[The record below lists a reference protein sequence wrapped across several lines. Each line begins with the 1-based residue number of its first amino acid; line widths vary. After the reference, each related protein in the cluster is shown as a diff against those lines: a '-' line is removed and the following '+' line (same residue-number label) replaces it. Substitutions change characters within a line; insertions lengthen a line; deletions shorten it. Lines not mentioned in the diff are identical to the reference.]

1 MKILQVGSFPINKAI
16 TQGGVESAL
25 FGITT
30 ELSKSDNVVLFD
42 LPRREIKNDHK
53 EIIHGLIIYRF
64 SNNGRWNFNS
74 FSRIT
79 SYIKL
84 IKKENPEIIHLHT
97 TSGFILILYL
107 FLKIYNY
114 RTILTIH
121 GLAHEEKRKELHN
134 EPSIKNLFKYVFQ
147 SITEFLIITCCP
159 ILIVDTNYVSERIAT
174 YRRQFKIMRMP
185 KIVVIPQGVNQEFY
199 SLEGKKK
206 KYDLI
211 SIGTF
216 TNRKGHFFLVDVIE
230 KLNEIIPNITLAIIG
245 SKCEST
251 YFNELLGRIKKNDLE
266 KCISLF
272 PDLSFKETLEILDQS
287 GIFVLHSQEESQGI
301 ALCEAMAA
309 GKPIVSTKVGGIPD
323 VIEHGIN
330 GLLSEYGEV
339 DIFTNNILTILT
351 NKKYY
356 ESIALN
362 NRTKSLKY
370 KWDTIANDIL
380 DTYNQII

>member
-1 MKILQVGSFPINKAI
+1 
-16 TQGGVESAL
+16 
-25 FGITT
+25 
-30 ELSKSDNVVLFD
+30 
-42 LPRREIKNDHK
+42 
-53 EIIHGLIIYRF
+53 
-64 SNNGRWNFNS
+64 
-74 FSRIT
+74 
-79 SYIKL
+79 
-84 IKKENPEIIHLHT
+84 
-97 TSGFILILYL
+97 
-107 FLKIYNY
+107 
-114 RTILTIH
+114 
-121 GLAHEEKRKELHN
+121 
-134 EPSIKNLFKYVFQ
+134 
-147 SITEFLIITCCP
+147 
-159 ILIVDTNYVSERIAT
+159 
-174 YRRQFKIMRMP
+174 MRMP

-272 PDLSFKETLEILDQS
+272 PDLSFKDTLEILDQS